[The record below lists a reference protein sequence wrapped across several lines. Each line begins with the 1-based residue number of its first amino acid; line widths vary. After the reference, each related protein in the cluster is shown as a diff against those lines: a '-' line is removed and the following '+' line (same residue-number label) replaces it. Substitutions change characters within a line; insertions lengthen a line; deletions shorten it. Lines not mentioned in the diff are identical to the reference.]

1 MDNVLEIEGLNKN
14 LGNFRLHEVSFALP
28 RGYVMGFIGPNGA
41 GKTTTIK
48 LVMNLMHRD
57 SGEIQVFG
65 LDNRRWGKKIKQ
77 RIGFVYDDSHY
88 YQNLSILENRRI
100 VARFYRGWDEKA
112 FQCHLLDFGL
122 PPDKKL
128 KDLSRGM
135 RTKFS
140 LAIALSH
147 GAELLIMDEPTSGL
161 DPVFRSELLDIL
173 RQLMIEEN
181 KSVLFS
187 THITTDLERVADYI
201 CFINQGQ
208 IVLCQ
213 GKDEVLQ
220 GHVLVKGALNL
231 LTSETEKMFISIR
244 KNQYGFEALTADSRS
259 VRQFF
264 GDTVLQDQA
273 GLDDIMVYYVRG
285 NKNG

>member
-1 MDNVLEIEGLNKN
+1 MDNVLEIERLSKT
-14 LGNFRLHEVSFALP
+14 LGNFHLHEVSFALP

-57 SGEIQVFG
+57 SGEVRVFG
-65 LDNRRWGKKIKQ
+65 LDNCSYGKEIKQ

-88 YQNLSILENRRI
+88 YQNLSILENRRT

-112 FQCHLLDFGL
+112 FQRHLLDFGL

-231 LTSETEKMFISIR
+231 LTSETEKMFIGMR

>member
-112 FQCHLLDFGL
+112 FQRHLLDFGL

-231 LTSETEKMFISIR
+231 LTSETEKMFIGMR